1 MTSTSIPVA
10 TEHTSLLIEGGRGHD
25 NHHYTHHHHEHHGN
39 GDDCTKDDDDDDE
52 NQESG
57 MEWSEGL
64 IDWFVCL
71 FLLRSNVLSIVSS

>member
-1 MTSTSIPVA
+1 MHRKQIERITKNINIHKKYKMASTSIPVT
-10 TEHTSLLIEGGRGHD
+10 TEHTSLQKGGGRGHD

-57 MEWSEGL
+57 ME
-64 IDWFVCL
+64 
-71 FLLRSNVLSIVSS
+71 